1 MPTKTAKGTGLTMTA
16 VMSRVTVF
24 VHGMT
29 DMNKDQIKNKM
40 RQCAE
45 MAADIASSIH
55 EDTLDEEIDIA
66 TMLVGIDEVRHLL
79 NRIEDYSE
87 QYENAEE

>member
-1 MPTKTAKGTGLTMTA
+1 MTMTA

-24 VHGMT
+24 AHGMT
-29 DMNKDQIKNKM
+29 DMNKDQIKHKM

-87 QYENAEE
+87 QYENAEG